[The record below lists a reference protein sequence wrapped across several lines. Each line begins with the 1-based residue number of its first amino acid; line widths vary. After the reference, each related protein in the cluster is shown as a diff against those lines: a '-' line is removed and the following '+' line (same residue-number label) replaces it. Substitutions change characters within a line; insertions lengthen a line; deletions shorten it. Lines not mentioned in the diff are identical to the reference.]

1 MIAAR
6 GPAANGERLPEPPGV
21 AAGAAG
27 AAESA
32 ENAGAGG
39 ASAAGTDAA
48 GAGRRDA
55 GTAWGTGAVAG
66 TGTVRADAEVAGTT
80 ERPGDEAERISQG
93 LADVLVHRLFAVGL
107 DLHAALTYIEA
118 NISGDLTVDK
128 IHKAIGGLD
137 SAIKDFRGVVFD
149 LHPEGSMA
157 RDGLRALIVEA
168 VERACAPGGVCPA
181 LTLGHG
187 IDAMIGE
194 PAWQEVARLVHRA
207 LTLVPCERLSEAH
220 VMVTADP
227 RPPTRLVMHIDA
239 PACDLTG
246 VAGRLRALA
255 GQGGNGHDLDIT
267 CRQARSPER
276 SRLRVE
282 WPVTSS

>member
-1 MIAAR
+1 MVE
-6 GPAANGERLPEPPGV
+6 AN
-21 AAGAAG
+21 AGAAVG
-27 AAESA
+27 RP
-32 ENAGAGG
+32 GG
-39 ASAAGTDAA
+39 EG
-48 GAGRRDA
+48 
-55 GTAWGTGAVAG
+55 
-66 TGTVRADAEVAGTT
+66 
-80 ERPGDEAERISQG
+80 ERPDGEVGRISQG

-137 SAIKDFRGVVFD
+137 NAIKDFRGVVFD
-149 LHPEGSMA
+149 PHPEGSTG

-168 VERACAPGGVCPA
+168 VERACAPDGVCPA

-187 IDAMIGE
+187 LDAMIDE

-207 LTLVPCERLSEAH
+207 LTLIPCERLSEAH

-239 PACDLTG
+239 PACDLSG
-246 VAGRLRALA
+246 VAGHLRTLG
-255 GQGGNGHDLDIT
+255 GQGGTGYGMDIS

-276 SRLRVE
+276 SRIRVE
-282 WPVTSS
+282 WPVNPS

>member
-1 MIAAR
+1 LIAAR

-66 TGTVRADAEVAGTT
+66 TGTVGADAEVAGTT

-118 NISGDLTVDK
+118 NISGDLTVEK

>member
-1 MIAAR
+1 M
-6 GPAANGERLPEPPGV
+6 PNPPGV
-21 AAGAAG
+21 AAGG
-27 AAESA
+27 TGD
-32 ENAGAGG
+32 AGAG
-39 ASAAGTDAA
+39 
-48 GAGRRDA
+48 DA
-55 GTAWGTGAVAG
+55 GVVEANAGVA
-66 TGTVRADAEVAGTT
+66 AH
-80 ERPGDEAERISQG
+80 AERSGGEGGEVGLISQG

-149 LHPEGSMA
+149 LHPEGAMG

-187 IDAMIGE
+187 IDALIDE
-194 PAWQEVARLVHRA
+194 PAWQEAARLVHRA
-207 LTLVPCERLSEAH
+207 LTLVPCERLAEAH

-239 PACDLTG
+239 PACDLSG
-246 VAGRLRALA
+246 VAGRLRALG
-255 GQGGNGHDLDIT
+255 GQGGNGHGMDIS

-276 SRLRVE
+276 SRIRVE

>member
-21 AAGAAG
+21 AAGAAEG
-27 AAESA
+27 TGD
-32 ENAGAGG
+32 AGAGG
-39 ASAAGTDAA
+39 ARADAA
-48 GAGRRDA
+48 DA
-55 GTAWGTGAVAG
+55 ADGDTGTIWGTGVVGANAG
-66 TGTVRADAEVAGTT
+66 ATGRPGGAA
-80 ERPGDEAERISQG
+80 ERPGDEAERISHG

-118 NISGDLTVDK
+118 NISEDLTVDK

-168 VERACAPGGVCPA
+168 VERACAPGGMCPA

-246 VAGRLRALA
+246 VAGRLRALS

>member
-1 MIAAR
+1 LIAAR

-27 AAESA
+27 AAERA
-32 ENAGAGG
+32 GDAGAGG
-39 ASAAGTDAA
+39 ARADSADAA
-48 GAGRRDA
+48 DGDT
-55 GTAWGTGAVAG
+55 GTIWGTGVVGANAG
-66 TGTVRADAEVAGTT
+66 ATGRPGGAA

-194 PAWQEVARLVHRA
+194 PAWQEVARLIHRA

>member
-1 MIAAR
+1 LIAAR

-21 AAGAAG
+21 AAGAVGATG
-27 AAESA
+27 AAEGA
-32 ENAGAGG
+32 GDAGAGG
-39 ASAAGTDAA
+39 ASAAGADAA

-66 TGTVRADAEVAGTT
+66 TGAVGADAGVAGTT

-168 VERACAPGGVCPA
+168 VERASQAACAPHSRSA
-181 LTLGHG
+181 
-187 IDAMIGE
+187 
-194 PAWQEVARLVHRA
+194 
-207 LTLVPCERLSEAH
+207 
-220 VMVTADP
+220 TASTP
-227 RPPTRLVMHIDA
+227 
-239 PACDLTG
+239 
-246 VAGRLRALA
+246 
-255 GQGGNGHDLDIT
+255 
-267 CRQARSPER
+267 
-276 SRLRVE
+276 
-282 WPVTSS
+282 

>member
-1 MIAAR
+1 LIAAR

-21 AAGAAG
+21 AAGDAG
-27 AAESA
+27 AAEGA
-32 ENAGAGG
+32 EDAGAGG
-39 ASAAGTDAA
+39 ARADAA
-48 GAGRRDA
+48 DAGRRDA
-55 GTAWGTGAVAG
+55 GTTWGTGVVGANAG
-66 TGTVRADAEVAGTT
+66 AT

-246 VAGRLRALA
+246 VAGRLRALS

>member
-1 MIAAR
+1 LVAAR
-6 GPAANGERLPEPPGV
+6 GSAANGERMPEPPGV
-21 AAGAAG
+21 A
-27 AAESA
+27 
-32 ENAGAGG
+32 
-39 ASAAGTDAA
+39 
-48 GAGRRDA
+48 
-55 GTAWGTGAVAG
+55 VAG
-66 TGTVRADAEVAGTT
+66 TGGTGAGAGDAGATGGTRGAGAGDAGGTGDAGGAGVVGANAGVARAAEW
-80 ERPGDEAERISQG
+80 PGGEGERISQG

-149 LHPEGSMA
+149 LHPEGSTG

-168 VERACAPGGVCPA
+168 VERACAPGGMCPA
-181 LTLGHG
+181 ITLGHG

-207 LTLVPCERLSEAH
+207 LTLVPCESLSEAH
-220 VMVTADP
+220 VMLTADP

-239 PACDLTG
+239 PACDLSG
-246 VAGRLRALA
+246 VAGRLRTL
-255 GQGGNGHDLDIT
+255 GGPGGNGGGMDIS
-267 CRQARSPER
+267 CLQAQSPER
-276 SRLRVE
+276 SRIRVE
-282 WPVTSS
+282 WPVTPS

>member
-1 MIAAR
+1 LIAAR

-21 AAGAAG
+21 AAGAVGAAG
-27 AAESA
+27 AA
-32 ENAGAGG
+32 
-39 ASAAGTDAA
+39 
-48 GAGRRDA
+48 
-55 GTAWGTGAVAG
+55 
-66 TGTVRADAEVAGTT
+66 

-157 RDGLRALIVEA
+157 REGLRALIVEA